1 MWLVSRVLIERKLW
15 KILKIIHFPSSI
27 KWFFFL
33 FCCFESINR
42 YFFPQMQT
50 VTLKKE
56 RNVKAPL
63 SLLGKLSRSELL
75 KWIELTFWWN
85 GSESVKWSMLSACS
99 PFFQALIKHHPPA
112 LQRMIDN
119 PANDEWYQTFR
130 FGWPFPG
137 HSGHY
142 TTQLLC

>member
-1 MWLVSRVLIERKLW
+1 MNY
-15 KILKIIHFPSSI
+15 
-27 KWFFFL
+27 FFSL
-33 FCCFESINR
+33 FCCFESIDM
-42 YFFPQMQT
+42 YFFSQMQT
-50 VTLKKE
+50 VALKKE
-56 RNVKAPL
+56 RQFSKRRNVKA
-63 SLLGKLSRSELL
+63 LLENWSRSELL

-142 TTQLLC
+142 TTQLLKGSYIFGV